1 MNINECMKQ
10 LAEYIR
16 LSDELNATIDGLK
29 DDIKKYMIDN
39 NIEVVNGN
47 EHKASY
53 KSVTSSRIDTTAI
66 KKELPDIAMKYTKTI
81 ESKRFTFV

>member
-1 MNINECMKQ
+1 MNINEVMKQ

-16 LSDELNATIDGLK
+16 LSDELNATIDSLK

-39 NIEVVNGN
+39 NMDVLNGK

-66 KKELPDIAMKYTKTI
+66 KKELPDIAAKYTKTI